1 MTDKLSLKLTIE
13 PLTEER
19 VRALLKAALDALT
32 PSGGYE
38 PGNGS
43 MDGAQIVNGE
53 WWQPVY
59 GCDSLETTLE
69 AIQNRLAF
77 AIDVWYGDSL
87 RTAQAGK
94 QEEAWLSPS

>member
-1 MTDKLSLKLTIE
+1 MSDKLSLKLTIE

-19 VRALLKAALDALT
+19 MRALIKAVEDAAT
-32 PSGGYE
+32 PAGGYE
-38 PGNGS
+38 PGDGS

-53 WWQPVY
+53 WWHPVM

-77 AIDVWYGDSL
+77 AIGVWY
-87 RTAQAGK
+87 AGTLHSK
-94 QEEAWLSPS
+94 QEEA